1 MALKHA
7 TTLAV
12 AVERERTTAVR
23 TAERQELSSQIFHQ
37 LACELFSNLKLAAY
51 AGRKEKLRHSD
62 LCSEAVSACFSLPPH
77 HTHHCAAAPH
87 CTTPLLRCAPP
98 AHCTSSPPSFS
109 HRPKIPQ
116 CIRCFSQL
124 FPYIY
129 VDMRVGRRP
138 VLAKHLL
145 NTLVGISARCFE
157 KITSP
162 KIFWH
167 LVKFT

>member
-12 AVERERTTAVR
+12 AVERERATAVR
-23 TAERQELSSQIFHQ
+23 TAERETRIEFTDFPPACLQTLLESQTAR
-37 LACELFSNLKLAAY
+37 LC
-51 AGRKEKLRHSD
+51 RKEGKISTEEVYVVRQFQR
-62 LCSEAVSACFSLPPH
+62 VSACHLTTHTTPPY
-77 HTHHCAAAPH
+77 

-138 VLAKHLL
+138 VLAKHFL
-145 NTLVGISARCFE
+145 NTHVGISARCFE